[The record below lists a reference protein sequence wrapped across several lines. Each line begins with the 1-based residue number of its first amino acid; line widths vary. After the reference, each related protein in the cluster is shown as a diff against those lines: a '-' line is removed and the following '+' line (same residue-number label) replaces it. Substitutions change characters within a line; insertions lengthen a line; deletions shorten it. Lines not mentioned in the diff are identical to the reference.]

1 MRRIL
6 PVLVLAMGTLVI
18 TASPGAAGGGG
29 CYDGPTEGTGATV
42 EMSRM
47 CFSPTVLRIEPGT
60 EVTFVNRDPLAHV
73 VRGVGWGDGKQLGT
87 GDRITHRFDEVGAF
101 PYTCNLHPGMNGVIV
116 VGDGEPLATAPISTS
131 REESSTGVSP
141 AWFGLGVALLV
152 AGVFAGRLTARSS
165 TS

>member
-6 PVLVLAMGTLVI
+6 PVLVLAMSTLVL
-18 TASPGAAGGGG
+18 TASPSAAGGGCHG
-29 CYDGPTEGTGATV
+29 AQTEGSGTTV
-42 EMSRM
+42 EMTGM
-47 CFSPTVLRIEPGT
+47 CFSPTVLHVEPGT
-60 EVTFVNRDPLAHV
+60 DVEFMNRDPLAHV
-73 VRGVGWGDGKQLGT
+73 VVGVGWGDWKELGT
-87 GDRITHRFDEVGAF
+87 GDAVTHRFDEAGSF